1 MPSGN
6 SLMELL
12 DGLVMM
18 LNFIPCGL
26 NHIDPSLH
34 ILAGPWLLYKSVYGP
49 LHAYEQL
56 DGPCP

>member
-1 MPSGN
+1 MLQS
-6 SLMELL
+6 
-12 DGLVMM
+12 V

-34 ILAGPWLLYKSVYGP
+34 MLAGPWLLYKSVYDP

-56 DGPCP
+56 DGPCS